1 LIYEFIIPNINLA
14 TFLTKLNTMILL
26 CGGPDCGAYF
36 MSVLTL
42 LFFIAFIRALLSSS
56 VVARAMNQSG
66 LSVEGIE
73 VASAEYYQAMK
84 EQLLTHRIKGL
95 TTTIKTLPEGE

>member
-1 LIYEFIIPNINLA
+1 
-14 TFLTKLNTMILL
+14 
-26 CGGPDCGAYF
+26 
-36 MSVLTL
+36 
-42 LFFIAFIRALLSSS
+42 
-56 VVARAMNQSG
+56 MNQSG